1 MGARPENTAY
11 YLDGV
16 RLAGTDQSLTIIGK

>member
-16 RLAGTDQSLTIIGK
+16 RLAGMEENLTIIGK